1 MGRHREFSPEQ
12 ALDAAL
18 EVFWRQGFEGT
29 SLADLTA
36 ATGVAAPG
44 LYSAF
49 GNKEAFFLKAVERY
63 EVKYMGF
70 MVEALAQPTAHKVI
84 ETMLRH
90 NAKLLAGKSHP
101 TGCLGVN
108 GAVACSE
115 ASEPIRL
122 ELVRR
127 RRASEAVLS
136 ERLRAA
142 EAAGELP
149 DGVSAEDLARFVMTV
164 SQGMAVQAKAGASLK
179 QLDRVIDLALIG
191 IAERGKGH
199 SRRK

>member
-1 MGRHREFSPEQ
+1 MGRHREFIPEQ

-29 SLADLTA
+29 SLSDLTA
-36 ATGVAAPG
+36 ATRVAAPG

-63 EVKYMGF
+63 AVKYMGF
-70 MVEALAQPTAHKVI
+70 MAEALAQPTARKVI
-84 ETMLRH
+84 ENMLRH
-90 NAKLLAGKSHP
+90 NAKLLTGKSHP
-101 TGCLGVN
+101 QGCLGVN
-108 GAVACSE
+108 GAIACSE
-115 ASEPIRL
+115 SSEPIRL

-127 RRASEAVLS
+127 RRASEAALS
-136 ERLRAA
+136 ERLKVA

-149 DGVSAEDLARFVMTV
+149 EGISAGDLARFVMTI

-179 QLDRVIDLALIG
+179 QINRVIDLALISLG
-191 IAERGKGH
+191 ECNEA
-199 SRRK
+199 

>member
-1 MGRHREFSPEQ
+1 MGRHREFSPEH

-18 EVFWRQGFEGT
+18 EIFWRQGFEGT

-49 GNKEAFFLKAVERY
+49 GNKEAFFLKALDRY

-70 MVEALAQPTAHKVI
+70 MVDALDQPTARKVI

-108 GAVACSE
+108 GAVACSD
-115 ASEPIRL
+115 AAEPIRL

-127 RRASEAVLS
+127 RRASEALLS
-136 ERLRAA
+136 ERLKAA
-142 EAAGELP
+142 EAAGELA

-191 IAERGKGH
+191 IA
-199 SRRK
+199 

>member
-1 MGRHREFSPEQ
+1 MGRHRQFSQEQ

-63 EVKYMGF
+63 ELKYMGF
-70 MVEALAQPTAHKVI
+70 MAEALAQPTARKVA
-84 ETMLRH
+84 ETVLRH
-90 NAKLLAGKSHP
+90 NAKLVAGKSHP

-115 ASEPIRL
+115 AAEPIRL

-127 RRASEAVLS
+127 RGASEAA
-136 ERLRAA
+136 LRDRFKAA

-149 DGVSAEDLARFVMTV
+149 DGVSAEDMARFVMTV
-164 SQGMAVQAKAGASLK
+164 SQGMAVQAKAGASLE

-191 IAERGKGH
+191 IPEFEQGESRGG
-199 SRRK
+199 